1 MTDMLD
7 KQNPEYKKYKF
18 MMDLFK
24 DETVFDA
31 IDLIDGMSNAIGAF
45 VRKDNLKRKLKD
57 LTPDFL

>member
-1 MTDMLD
+1 MLD
-7 KQNPEYKKYKF
+7 KKNPEYKKYKF

-31 IDLIDGMSNAIGAF
+31 VDLIDGMSNAIGAF